1 MKGCLTI
8 IGMLFLLTWFY
19 EISPLLFWGWIAIWL
34 IYAIGVFSFQKEYT
48 EQKAEADLVRQK
60 RIEEKAKEK
69 EEFDRGYW
77 HGFQD
82 GMRDSR
88 NIAMKSLYERDGNEL
103 YMQGYKKG
111 YPEGFNFNENE
122 DDDDEDDDKD

>member
-69 EEFDRGYW
+69 EEFDRSYW

-88 NIAMKSLYERDGNEL
+88 NIAMKSLYDRDGNEL

-122 DDDDEDDDKD
+122 DDDDDDDDDD